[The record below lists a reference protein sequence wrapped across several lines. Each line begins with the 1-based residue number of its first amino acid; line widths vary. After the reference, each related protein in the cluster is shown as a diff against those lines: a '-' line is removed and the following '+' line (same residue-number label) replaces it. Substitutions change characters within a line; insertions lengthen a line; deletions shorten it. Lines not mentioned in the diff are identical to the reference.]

1 MKNVGIVNYKMG
13 NLRSIKN
20 SLNYFEIQ
28 NELVNTEKQLQ
39 NKTHLI
45 LPGVGSFKQ
54 AMKNLKELKLIE
66 SIKNFAK
73 EKKIL
78 GICLGMQLLGTS
90 STEQSFTNGLNLVN
104 MEFDRFD
111 NSELKNLKIPHVGF
125 NSASIVRDDGGFFKN
140 IKQNSDFYFVH
151 SFKTKNTEN
160 LESYSFCNYGEN
172 FLAAFKKGNIY
183 GTQFHP
189 EKSQSNG
196 ALILRN
202 FLK

>member
-20 SLNYFEIQ
+20 SLNYFGIK
-28 NELVNTEKQLQ
+28 NELVDTKEQIKS
-39 NKTHLI
+39 KTHLI

-54 AMKNLKELKLIE
+54 AMKNLDELKLIDP
-66 SIKNFAK
+66 IKNFVK

-78 GICLGMQLLGTS
+78 GICLGMQLLGKS
-90 STEQSFTNGLNLVN
+90 STEQSLSNGLNLVN
-104 MEFDRFD
+104 MKFERFK
-111 NSELKNLKIPHVGF
+111 NSQLKNLKIPHIGF
-125 NSASIVRDDGGFFKN
+125 NTITVEKDEGKFFRN

-151 SFKTKNTEN
+151 SFKTKNFDS
-160 LESYSFCNYGEN
+160 LDSYSCCNYGEN
-172 FLAAFKKGNIY
+172 FVAAFSKGNIF

-196 ALILRN
+196 AIILKN
-202 FLK
+202 FLN

>member
-66 SIKNFAK
+66 SIKNFVK

-104 MEFDRFD
+104 MEFDDRFD
-111 NSELKNLKIPHVGF
+111 NSELKI
-125 NSASIVRDDGGFFKN
+125 
-140 IKQNSDFYFVH
+140 
-151 SFKTKNTEN
+151 
-160 LESYSFCNYGEN
+160 
-172 FLAAFKKGNIY
+172 
-183 GTQFHP
+183 
-189 EKSQSNG
+189 
-196 ALILRN
+196 
-202 FLK
+202 